1 MGVDRALKRLRI
13 AIASAGRFHV
23 LDLARELD
31 ALGHEVRFHSYV
43 PRRRAE
49 RFGLPARAHVG
60 LLGRVWPWV
69 GLQHVFPRMARER
82 VEAGLW
88 RALDRALE
96 ATLAPC
102 DVLIAMSGMYLD
114 ALEGA
119 RRRFGAKIVLVR
131 GSKHI
136 LAQDE
141 ILARTP
147 GAERPS
153 RLSIE
158 RELAGYSLADMIAV
172 PSRHV
177 ARSFERDPLA
187 LAKLRINPYGVDLT
201 RFPLQPPRAPTT
213 TPTLVFAGLW
223 CLRKGCDL
231 LEQVIR
237 ADRRF
242 RLIHVG
248 PIGDYPFPD
257 GHPQFR
263 HVPKVDQSE
272 LPNIYREADAFV
284 QPSREEGLSNV
295 ITQAV
300 ACGLPVLCTDAT
312 GGEDLRHTPA
322 LADRIAV
329 VRSESLDALAE
340 GLDVLARRLSDGP
353 RFAVLSERDREALSW
368 RAFALRDATN
378 LDILCAGRSG
388 PCAVVPKVSC

>member
-177 ARSFERDPLA
+177 ARSFEFDTVNFP
-187 LAKLRINPYGVDLT
+187 KVVVNPYGVDLDQ
-201 RFPLQPPRAPTT
+201 FPQAPPKTASSD
-213 TPTLVFAGLW
+213 LVFLFVGTWSLQ
-223 CLRKGCDL
+223 KGCDL
-231 LEQVIR
+231 LEGAIR
-237 ADRRF
+237 ADKRF
-242 RLIHVG
+242 SLIHVG
-248 PIGDYPFPD
+248 SLGDLTFPSD
-257 GHPQFR
+257 SPQFVR
-263 HVPKVDQSE
+263 FHKVDQRE
-272 LPNIYREADAFV
+272 LKKFYAMANALIL
-284 QPSREEGLSNV
+284 PSRQDGFGLV
-295 ITQAV
+295 LTQAL
-300 ACGLPVLCTDAT
+300 ASGLPVLCTDAT
-312 GGEDLRHTPA
+312 GGDDVRWTDALSDRIITVPSESMQALQRGLSELASRLLHGPPFME
-322 LADRIAV
+322 LADI
-329 VRSESLDALAE
+329 
-340 GLDVLARRLSDGP
+340 
-353 RFAVLSERDREALSW
+353 DRACLSW
-368 RAFALRDATN
+368 RGYAKRYVANISAL
-378 LDILCAGRSG
+378 LEKSEM
-388 PCAVVPKVSC
+388 